1 VASPDP
7 GGVKRALLWRE
18 HLQTRLGAAV
28 GFAMIDKRRSAG
40 IVSSLGLVA
49 GEVKD
54 QGVLVFDDLIASGET
69 MRRAALAL
77 RAAGA
82 RDVAAVAAHG
92 LFVPPAAEVLAD
104 AAISEVAVSDSVPA
118 FRLPAQGAAM
128 RKLQVASAA
137 ALFAAAIERS
147 VAAPRPR

>member
-1 VASPDP
+1 
-7 GGVKRALLWRE
+7 
-18 HLQTRLGAAV
+18 
-28 GFAMIDKRRSAG
+28 
-40 IVSSLGLVA
+40 
-49 GEVKD
+49 
-54 QGVLVFDDLIASGET
+54 
-69 MRRAALAL
+69 
-77 RAAGA
+77 
-82 RDVAAVAAHG
+82 VAAVAAHG

-104 AAISEVAVSDSVPA
+104 AAVSEVAVSDSVPA